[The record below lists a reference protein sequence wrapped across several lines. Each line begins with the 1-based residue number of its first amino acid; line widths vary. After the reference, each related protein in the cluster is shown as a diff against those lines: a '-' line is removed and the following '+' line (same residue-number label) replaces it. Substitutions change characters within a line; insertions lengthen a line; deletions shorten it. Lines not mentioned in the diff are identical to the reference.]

1 MDRYKTSRAED
12 QDSDDADS
20 EPLTYAGITSKS
32 KNIETLEAKLSTH
45 FEGLPG
51 EWWYEVTVKREKPDG
66 MRLQVNLGS
75 SWYNQLGEVDLGEW
89 WISDIQDAEG
99 ESLKAI
105 ETVHKSMF

>member
-12 QDSDDADS
+12 QDSDDA

-51 EWWYEVTVKREKPDG
+51 EWWYEVTVKREKPEG

-75 SWYNQLGEVDLGEW
+75 SRYNQL
-89 WISDIQDAEG
+89 
-99 ESLKAI
+99 
-105 ETVHKSMF
+105 

>member
-1 MDRYKTSRAED
+1 M
-12 QDSDDADS
+12 
-20 EPLTYAGITSKS
+20 
-32 KNIETLEAKLSTH
+32 
-45 FEGLPG
+45 
-51 EWWYEVTVKREKPDG
+51 TVKREKPEG

-75 SWYNQLGEVDLGEW
+75 SRYNQLGEVYGGKDLGEW